1 LRDIAPV
8 ASVTVNPS
16 VLEVHPS
23 VPATSVSEFIAYA
36 KANPGRLNM
45 ASAGNG
51 TIQHVSGE
59 LFKLLTGVNMV
70 HVPYRGAAPALAD
83 LLGGQVQVMFD
94 TLISSIPYIRAGNLR
109 ALAVTT
115 AARQRLLPQ
124 LPTIGEFVSGYEASS
139 MNGIGAPRGT
149 PTDILDKLN
158 MEINAGLAD
167 PKLQAKFS
175 DLGSVA
181 LMGSPADYGKLLA
194 DETAKWA
201 NVVKFAG
208 LRPD

>member
-1 LRDIAPV
+1 
-8 ASVTVNPS
+8 
-16 VLEVHPS
+16 
-23 VPATSVSEFIAYA
+23 VSEFITYA

-70 HVPYRGAAPALAD
+70 HVPYRGAGPALAD

-94 TLISSIPYIRAGNLR
+94 TLISSIQYIRAGNLH

-115 AARQRLLPQ
+115 AARQQLLPQ
-124 LPTIGEFVSGYEASS
+124 LPTIGEFVSDYEASS

-149 PTDILDKLN
+149 PADIVDKLN
-158 MEINAGLAD
+158 AEINAGLAD
-167 PKLQAKFS
+167 PRLQAKFS

-181 LMGSPADYGKLLA
+181 LVGSPADYGKLLA

-201 NVVKFAG
+201 KVVKFAG